1 MDVENNFDK
10 FDGQTMENINCSE
23 KRAQKYYVKI
33 TFGLFSIYFTFSVV
47 YFEFYWKD
55 MYIKKETQNEKK
67 LIERLTFAERNI
79 LLLRKSY
86 GFTDLD

>member
-1 MDVENNFDK
+1 
-10 FDGQTMENINCSE
+10 
-23 KRAQKYYVKI
+23 
-33 TFGLFSIYFTFSVV
+33 
-47 YFEFYWKD
+47 

-67 LIERLTFAERNI
+67 KKKMIERLTFAERNI